1 MNRFIEKKED
11 FFSALE
17 RLQEALN
24 QEPTEFIIDGTIHR
38 FEFTFELAWK
48 LIKSYLE
55 YMGMVDITGSPRETI
70 QNGFKQ
76 GIIEDGEGWINMMLA
91 RNSLSHIYDE
101 KTSREIYNKIKNE
114 YINLLLTL
122 KNKVENI

>member
-1 MNRFIEKKED
+1 MNRFSQKKED
-11 FFSALE
+11 FLNALD
-17 RLQEALN
+17 RLQEAIQ
-24 QEPTEFIIDGTIHR
+24 QEPTEIVIDGTLHR

-55 YMGMVDITGSPRETI
+55 YMEVAETTGSPRETI

-76 GIIEDGEGWINMMLA
+76 GIIENGEEWINMMLS

-101 KTSREIYNKIKNE
+101 KTSREIYNKIKNN
-114 YINLLLTL
+114 YINLFTRLRERL
-122 KNKVENI
+122 ENI

>member
-55 YMGMVDITGSPRETI
+55 YMGMVDINGSPRETI